1 MDGKQARKTGNSSP
15 VGLMFDHGCDSFTA
29 AFICLMMSKMMQVGN
44 GPASLLILL
53 AITQSFYFS
62 TLEEYYIG
70 GLFLGP
76 FNGVTDG
83 SVLIIAIFLV
93 SGIFG
98 NGFWAAPLP
107 GYEGARVVDIFFYGI
122 FLSQVVAVAL
132 K

>member
-1 MDGKQARKTGNSSP
+1 
-15 VGLMFDHGCDSFTA
+15 MFDHGCDSFTA

-107 GYEGARVVDIFFYGI
+107 GYEGARVVDLFFYGI